1 MTAMDPASTRR
12 PGRAAIGSWLAVST
26 YFIVFFAS
34 MTLAGFL
41 FMLGGIAIV
50 LVPGSLPAPVE
61 VGYIVFG
68 IIGSV
73 VIALLVANGAFRVMV
88 RERTGQ
94 SATAIRR
101 PPPALTWIAGIAGTV
116 IASVLS
122 AVLGA
127 VILRWL
133 GQ

>member
-1 MTAMDPASTRR
+1 MDPAPTPS
-12 PGRAAIGSWLAVST
+12 PSRAAIVSWLAVAG
-26 YFIVFFAS
+26 YVIVFFAS

-41 FMLGGIAIV
+41 FLLGGIALV

-61 VGYIVFG
+61 VGYVVFG
-68 IIGSV
+68 IVGSV
-73 VIALLVANGAFRVMV
+73 VIALLAANGAFRLLA
-88 RERTGQ
+88 RPRTPEPG
-94 SATAIRR
+94 TVVRR
-101 PPPALTWIAGIAGTV
+101 PPSALTWIAGVAGTV

>member
-1 MTAMDPASTRR
+1 MTAVDPAPAPSPGR
-12 PGRAAIGSWLAVST
+12 PGIGSWLAVSG

-41 FMLGGIAIV
+41 FLLGGIAIM
-50 LVPGSLPAPVE
+50 LVPGSLPAPAE
-61 VGYIVFG
+61 VGYVVFG
-68 IIGSV
+68 IVGSV
-73 VIALLVANGAFRVMV
+73 VIALLAANGAFRVMA
-88 RERTGQ
+88 RQRSGQ
-94 SATAIRR
+94 SGPAVRR
-101 PPPALTWIAGIAGTV
+101 PPSALTWIAGVAGTV

-122 AVLGA
+122 AVLGT